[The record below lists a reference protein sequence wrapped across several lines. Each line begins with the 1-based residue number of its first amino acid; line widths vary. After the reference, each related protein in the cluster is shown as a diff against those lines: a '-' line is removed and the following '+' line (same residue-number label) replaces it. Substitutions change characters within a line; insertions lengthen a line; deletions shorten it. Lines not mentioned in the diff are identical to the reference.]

1 MHISLTLSPLLLDPF
16 LCLTPTRPT
25 KKFPLPSFPF
35 SGGSGKKV
43 VSLSSSVQISISCSN
58 SAFDVFKSSFF
69 PSPPPIRS
77 LFPPLF
83 HPYLAVRPSSPRREE
98 SSFPS
103 FTPFVPRQ
111 HTRTHHHHHQAIR
124 PRNLTPLPPPPPEIS
139 RCLERKGGRY
149 QRRPVPDVVCTQQ
162 DVPFLCGRGGKKCSV
177 QRSFHAPLVN
187 PASVLLSGSQSL

>member
-1 MHISLTLSPLLLDPF
+1 MHISLTLSPLLLGPF

-58 SAFDVFKSSFF
+58 SAFDVFKSPFS
-69 PSPPPIRS
+69 PSPPPFLPIQS

-111 HTRTHHHHHQAIR
+111 HTRTVAHTTTTTRRGAIR
-124 PRNLTPLPPPPPEIS
+124 PRNLTPLSPPPPEIS

-149 QRRPVPDVVCTQQ
+149 QRRPVADVRSRMFPFCAGEVGKN
-162 DVPFLCGRGGKKCSV
+162 VPFKEVFML
-177 QRSFHAPLVN
+177 PW
-187 PASVLLSGSQSL
+187 